1 MILDPVANPS
11 RHEDPGC
18 PSWTIHVK
26 THQMDCSRNLNDPPA
41 KYPSR
46 DHRPSWPRS
55 PDLGADDRQT
65 AAFPA
70 EGSTQRGCRP
80 LAGWVAVSTGN
91 PTGRRTEGSSTVREK
106 LKGRENRPSTV
117 SARETRWWTSAVV
130 NRRADFAR
138 ASLARSCVDPRM
150 ESGQQRCSWKEIGRR
165 ATAWCVEILEM
176 LVGEAWLNWGRRRTS
191 RT

>member
-1 MILDPVANPS
+1 MILHPVVSPS
-11 RHEDPGC
+11 RHEDPDC

-26 THQMDCSRNLNDPPA
+26 THQMDCSGNPNDPST
-41 KYPSR
+41 KYPPR
-46 DHRPSWPRS
+46 DPRPSLLRS

-65 AAFPA
+65 AAFPT
-70 EGSTQRGCRP
+70 EGSTQCGCRP
-80 LAGWVAVSTGN
+80 LAGWAAVSTGN
-91 PTGRRTEGSSTVREK
+91 PTGRRTEASSTVREK
-106 LKGRENRPSTV
+106 LKGTENGPSTV

-130 NRRADFAR
+130 NRRAGFAR

-150 ESGQQRCSWKEIGRR
+150 ESGRQRCSWKEIGRR